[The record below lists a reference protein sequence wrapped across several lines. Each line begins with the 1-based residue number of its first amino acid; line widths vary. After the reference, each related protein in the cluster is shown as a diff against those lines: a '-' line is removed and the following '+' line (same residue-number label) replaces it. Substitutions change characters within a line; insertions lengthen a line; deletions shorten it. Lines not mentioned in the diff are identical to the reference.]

1 MNGVDAC
8 SEGDGRVEISGRVYD
23 DYVKVTFSDN
33 GKGMEE
39 EELVQCMDIFY
50 TTKEVGEGSGLGLS
64 VAHKIIEN
72 HGGKLDLE
80 SRVGEGTSVHIIL
93 PILPESRMDS

>member
-1 MNGVDAC
+1 
-8 SEGDGRVEISGRVYD
+8 
-23 DYVKVTFSDN
+23 
-33 GKGMEE
+33 
-39 EELVQCMDIFY
+39 MDIFY
-50 TTKEVGEGSGLGLS
+50 TTKDVGEGSGLGLS

-93 PILPESRMDS
+93 PILPESKMES